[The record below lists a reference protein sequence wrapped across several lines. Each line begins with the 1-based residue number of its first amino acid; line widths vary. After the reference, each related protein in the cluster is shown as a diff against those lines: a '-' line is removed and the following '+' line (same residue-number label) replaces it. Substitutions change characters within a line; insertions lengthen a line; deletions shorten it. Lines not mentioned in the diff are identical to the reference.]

1 MPWQFIIVTELPCI
15 RHKIELFNRCPKITQ
30 VPLPFLSLLQD
41 FATHQ
46 RKDHRWLSL
55 SGNVIL
61 FPQIAAAQSNPN
73 ANSGAGIDRERWKV
87 GEQVLKYSQILWR
100 VHRRRLA
107 VPCGLARRGG
117 WFPTI
122 PNGILNTARQ
132 VFADT
137 VYRGWW
143 GWKFPV
149 KRVVGHK
156 QRRGFGTGFGEVGR
170 QWVG

>member
-30 VPLPFLSLLQD
+30 VFPLPFLSLLQD

-73 ANSGAGIDRERWKV
+73 ANSGAGIDRERWKI
-87 GEQVLKYSQILWR
+87 GERVLKYSQILWPN
-100 VHRRRLA
+100 HRRRLA
-107 VPCGLARRGG
+107 LPCALAFLG
-117 WFPTI
+117 W
-122 PNGILNTARQ
+122 
-132 VFADT
+132 VFNLHQERHTEHGPAVSADT

-143 GWKFPV
+143 RCLCRVEGW
-149 KRVVGHK
+149 
-156 QRRGFGTGFGEVGR
+156 
-170 QWVG
+170 